1 MKKKIIFFIGL
12 PRCGNT
18 FLQEILDKNN
28 LLFKNT
34 FESNQFIN
42 YLRGY
47 FFFDDIS
54 EKKILEKFD
63 KIDFINQT
71 NILFMEGITDPFIPY
86 YRNTVEENIIKL
98 AYLIREREEKFDFK
112 IILLER
118 GIGWLKSYYNMF
130 GYFVFIKKK
139 SWLFYKNFITD
150 QKKKFNKL
158 RKCKKIYPN
167 VKIISEFLKKKEID
181 HKIFKFIDLKENF
194 EKYTNNI
201 INEIFD
207 NNIKIENFENVI
219 LNKSDQNE
227 IIYGNNKF
235 IFKIKNLKKF
245 KKKNFLKYIFLVKI
259 KFNLIL
265 YKILT
270 KLFKKCKKNYQ
281 I

>member
-1 MKKKIIFFIGL
+1 M

-18 FLQEILDKNN
+18 SIQEILDKHN

-63 KIDFINQT
+63 KIDFINRT
-71 NILFMEGITDPFIPY
+71 NILFMEGITDPFVPY

-98 AYLIREREEKFDFK
+98 ADLIREREEKFDFK

-130 GYFVFIKKK
+130 GYFLFIKNK

-150 QKKKFNKL
+150 QKKEFNKL
-158 RKCKKIYPN
+158 RKYKKIYPN
-167 VKIISEFLKKKEID
+167 VKIISKFLKKKKLIT
-181 HKIFKFIDLKENF
+181 
-194 EKYTNNI
+194 KY
-201 INEIFD
+201 
-207 NNIKIENFENVI
+207 
-219 LNKSDQNE
+219 LN
-227 IIYGNNKF
+227 
-235 IFKIKNLKKF
+235 L
-245 KKKNFLKYIFLVKI
+245 
-259 KFNLIL
+259 LI
-265 YKILT
+265 
-270 KLFKKCKKNYQ
+270 
-281 I
+281 

>member
-18 FLQEILDKNN
+18 SIQEILDKHN
-28 LLFKNT
+28 LLFKTT

-63 KIDFINQT
+63 KIDFINRT
-71 NILFMEGITDPFIPY
+71 NILFMEGITDPFVPY

-98 AYLIREREEKFDFK
+98 ADLIREREEKFDFK

-130 GYFVFIKKK
+130 GYFLFIKNK

-150 QKKKFNKL
+150 QKKEFNKL
-158 RKCKKIYPN
+158 RKYKKIYPN
-167 VKIISEFLKKKEID
+167 VKIISKFLKKKEID
-181 HKIFKFIDLKENF
+181 HKIFKFIDLKENS

-201 INEIFD
+201 INEIFN

-219 LNKSDQNE
+219 LNKSVQNE
-227 IIYGNNKF
+227 IIHRNNKF

-245 KKKNFLKYIFLVKI
+245 NKDNFLKYIFLVKI
-259 KFNLIL
+259 ELNLVL

-270 KLFKKCKKNYQ
+270 KVLKKCRRN
-281 I
+281 

>member
-18 FLQEILDKNN
+18 SIQEILDKHN

-63 KIDFINQT
+63 KIDFINRT
-71 NILFMEGITDPFIPY
+71 NILFMEGITDPFVPY

-98 AYLIREREEKFDFK
+98 ADLIREREEKFDFK

-130 GYFVFIKKK
+130 GYFVFIKNK

-150 QKKKFNKL
+150 QKKEFNKL
-158 RKCKKIYPN
+158 RKYKKIYPN
-167 VKIISEFLKKKEID
+167 VKIISKFLKKKEID
-181 HKIFKFIDLKENF
+181 HKIFKFIDLKENS

-201 INEIFD
+201 INEIFN

-227 IIYGNNKF
+227 IIHRNNKF

-245 KKKNFLKYIFLVKI
+245 NKNNFLKYIFLVKI
-259 KFNLIL
+259 ELNLVL

-270 KLFKKCKKNYQ
+270 KVLKKCRRN
-281 I
+281 